1 MKRFFLALFLVCLIT
16 GMAGTSDVYA
26 ISDQAIID
34 RLDELQRSVEK
45 QQQEIGHLRQQL
57 EEQKAAV
64 EKAKER
70 EAVEIEKAVAKKVKE
85 ETKLPGWVKRIKIT
99 GDVRT
104 RYEGMFNRTVDGKD
118 AKDRNKSRLRARLF
132 FDAKIS
138 DEFTAQLGL
147 GTNMDLKNGY
157 KAKTVNDDM
166 TGYASTKYFGLIR
179 SYGEYKPKWLPG
191 SKFGA
196 GKYKLNFLHTDILW
210 DPDCNPEGIY
220 GYYKHQGF
228 DTFQPFLYA
237 AWNILDENTNN
248 SDPRLTIIQPGF
260 DLKLGPVTWT
270 LAGGFHEYVNLN
282 EGTARM
288 DGRDLSMAA
297 VGKGYGNTVD
307 KIATDINGDGE
318 IGSKEFDYKYKYGF
332 KLYQGITYLKFKF
345 ADIPVNLF
353 FDYIENVADDVPSD
367 QDTAICTGFKV
378 GKNKKQGDLSLFF
391 KYSEIEKDSTLG
403 IFNDS
408 DFYGSNR
415 KGTKTKL
422 SYNAWDWLTLNAA
435 LFITEADK
443 VIVVADD
450 DKETR
455 FMVDFVAK
463 F

>member
-1 MKRFFLALFLVCLIT
+1 MKRVFLALFLAALIT
-16 GMAGTSDVYA
+16 GITGTSDVYA
-26 ISDQAIID
+26 ISDQAIMD

-45 QQQEIGHLRQQL
+45 QQEEIRYLRQQL

-70 EAVEIEKAVAKKVKE
+70 EAIEIEKAVAEKVKE
-85 ETKLPGWVKRIKIT
+85 EVKLPGWLKRIKIK

-104 RYEGMFNRTVDGKD
+104 RYEGIWNRKDGGEKL
-118 AKDRNKSRLRARLF
+118 KDRNRGRLRARLF

-138 DEFTAQLGL
+138 DEFTAHLGL
-147 GTNMDLKNGY
+147 GTNMDTKNGW
-157 KAKTVNDDM
+157 KAKTANDDM
-166 TGYASTKYFGLIR
+166 TGYASTKNFGLIR

-196 GKYKLNFLHTDILW
+196 GKYKLNFLRTDILW
-210 DPDCNPEGIY
+210 DPDCNPEGVY
-220 GYYKHQGF
+220 GYYKHQAH
-228 DTFQPFLYA
+228 DVFQPFLYA
-237 AWNILDENTNN
+237 SWNILDENKNG

-260 DLKLGPVTWT
+260 DLKFGDVTWT

-282 EGTARM
+282 EGTARTVEG
-288 DGRDLSMAA
+288 DDKSMAEI
-297 VGKGYGNTVD
+297 GGGFGNTV
-307 KIATDINGDGE
+307 KNNA
-318 IGSKEFDYKYKYGF
+318 YVYGF
-332 KLYQGITYLKFKF
+332 KLYQGITYLNFKF

-367 QDTAICTGFKV
+367 HDTAISTGFKV

-391 KYSEIEKDSTLG
+391 KYAKIEPDATLG

-415 KGTKTKL
+415 KGTKTKV

-435 LFITEADK
+435 LFITEEEKD
-443 VIVVADD
+443 VGNDGE

-455 FMVDFVAK
+455 GMIDVVAK

>member
-1 MKRFFLALFLVCLIT
+1 MKRLFFTLFLAGLIACIT
-16 GMAGTSDVYA
+16 CIAGTSDVYA
-26 ISDQAIID
+26 ISEQDIID
-34 RLDELQRSVEK
+34 RLEELRKSVEK
-45 QQQEIGHLRQQL
+45 QQEEIRYLRQQL

-70 EAVEIEKAVAKKVKE
+70 EAIEIEKAVAKKVKE
-85 ETKLPGWVKRIKIT
+85 EVKLPGWLKRIKIK

-104 RYEGMFNRTVDGKD
+104 RYEGIWNRKDGGKKLKD
-118 AKDRNKSRLRARLF
+118 LNKGRLRARLF

-138 DEFTAQLGL
+138 DEFTAHIGL
-147 GTNMDLKNGY
+147 GTNYDANRGF
-157 KAKTVNDDM
+157 KAKTVNTDM
-166 TGYASTKYFGLIR
+166 ADYARTKNFGLIR

-191 SKFGA
+191 SKFGG
-196 GKYKLNFLHTDILW
+196 GKYKLNFLRTDILW

-220 GYYKHQGF
+220 GYYKYQGF

-237 AWNILDENTNN
+237 AWNILDEQKNG

-260 DLKLGPVTWT
+260 DLKFGDVTWT
-270 LAGGFHEYVNLN
+270 LAGSFHDYVNLN
-282 EGTARM
+282 EGQTYLDSAEPDQTM
-288 DGRDLSMAA
+288 ADLCP
-297 VGKGYGNTVD
+297 YGNSIYTV
-307 KIATDINGDGE
+307 GGH
-318 IGSKEFDYKYKYGF
+318 DYYRYGF
-332 KLYQGITYLKFKF
+332 RLLEGITYLKFKF
-345 ADIPVNLF
+345 ADIPVMLF

-367 QDTAICTGFKV
+367 HDTAISTGFKV

-391 KYSEIEKDSTLG
+391 KYAKIEPDATLG
-403 IFNDS
+403 IYNDS

-435 LFITEADK
+435 LFFTEEEKD
-443 VIVVADD
+443 VENNGD

-455 FMVDFVAK
+455 FMMDFVAK

>member
-1 MKRFFLALFLVCLIT
+1 MKRLFFTLFLAGLIACIT
-16 GMAGTSDVYA
+16 CIAGTSDVYA
-26 ISDQAIID
+26 ISDQAVMD

-45 QQQEIGHLRQQL
+45 QQEEIRYLRQQL

-70 EAVEIEKAVAKKVKE
+70 EAIEIEKAVAEKVKE
-85 ETKLPGWVKRIKIT
+85 EVKLPGWLKRIKIK

-104 RYEGMFNRTVDGKD
+104 RYEGIYNRKESGEDK
-118 AKDRNKSRLRARLF
+118 KDRNRGRLRARLF

-138 DEFTAQLGL
+138 DEFTAHLGL
-147 GTNMDLKNGY
+147 GTNMDTKNGW

-166 TGYASTKYFGLIR
+166 TGYASTKNFGLIR

-196 GKYKLNFLHTDILW
+196 GKYKLNFLRTDILW
-210 DPDCNPEGIY
+210 DPDCNPEGVY
-220 GYYKHQGF
+220 GYYKHQAHDVF
-228 DTFQPFLYA
+228 KPFLYA
-237 AWNILDENTNN
+237 SWNILDENKND

-260 DLKLGPVTWT
+260 DLKFGDVTWT

-282 EGTARM
+282 EGTARTVEGI
-288 DGRDLSMAA
+288 DKSMAEI
-297 VGKGYGNTVD
+297 GRGFGNTLND
-307 KIATDINGDGE
+307 AGDG
-318 IGSKEFDYKYKYGF
+318 YKYEF

-353 FDYIENVADDVPSD
+353 LDYIKNVADDVPSD
-367 QDTAICTGFKV
+367 HDTAISTGFKV

-391 KYSEIEKDSTLG
+391 KWSKIEPDSTLG
-403 IFNDS
+403 IYNDS

-435 LFITEADK
+435 LFFTENVKDWVDGK
-443 VIVVADD
+443 DLRSE
-450 DKETR
+450 ETR
-455 FMVDFVAK
+455 FMMDFVAK

>member
-1 MKRFFLALFLVCLIT
+1 MKRVFLALFLAALIT
-16 GMAGTSDVYA
+16 GITGTSDVYA
-26 ISDQAIID
+26 ISDQAIMD

-57 EEQKAAV
+57 EEQKAAA

-70 EAVEIEKAVAKKVKE
+70 EAIEIEKAVAKKVKE
-85 ETKLPGWVKRIKIT
+85 EVKLPGWLKRIKIK

-104 RYEGMFNRTVDGKD
+104 RYEGIFNRKDGGEKLS
-118 AKDRNKSRLRARLF
+118 DRNKGRLRARLF

-138 DEFTAQLGL
+138 DEFTAHIGL
-147 GTNMDLKNGY
+147 GTNYDAKKGF
-157 KAKTVNDDM
+157 KAKTANDDM
-166 TGYASTKYFGLIR
+166 TGYLSTKNFGLIR

-196 GKYKLNFLHTDILW
+196 GKYKLNFLRTDILW

-220 GYYKHQGF
+220 GYYKYEGF
-228 DTFQPFLYA
+228 DMFQPFLYSS
-237 AWNILDENTNN
+237 WNILDEESLG

-260 DLKLGPVTWT
+260 DLKFGNVTWT
-270 LAGGFHEYVNLN
+270 LAGSFHNYVNLN
-282 EGTARM
+282 EGATYLDSAEPNQTM
-288 DGRDLSMAA
+288 ADLCT
-297 VGKGYGNTVD
+297 YGNSTYTV
-307 KIATDINGDGE
+307 GDH
-318 IGSKEFDYKYKYGF
+318 KYY
-332 KLYQGITYLKFKF
+332 LYSFRLLEGITYLNFKF
-345 ADIPVNLF
+345 ADIPVKLF

-367 QDTAICTGFKV
+367 HDTAISTGFKV

-391 KYSEIEKDSTLG
+391 KYAKIEPDATLG
-403 IFNDS
+403 IYNDS

-435 LFITEADK
+435 LFFTEEEKD
-443 VIVVADD
+443 VGNDGE

-455 FMVDFVAK
+455 GMIDFVAK